1 LFIRGIE
8 MSEECKKCEH
18 SGDLKGCAAKHA
30 STVRRLLSEG
40 KIEEAE
46 KNLTGFEKHLEK
58 S

>member
-1 LFIRGIE
+1 

-18 SGDLKGCAAKHA
+18 SGNIKGCAAKHA
-30 STVRRLLSEG
+30 SILRMLLSEG

-46 KNLTGFEKHLEK
+46 KNLTSFEKHLKE